1 MSSKYKLFPI
11 FALNH
16 NSTMGSTVNL
26 KSKLREASL
35 NKQKE
40 QSVFKNF
47 ISWFEI
53 PAYNHLRSVAFYNYI
68 FGIQM
73 TSVELNGFAM
83 GFFPAENGIGGAIVS
98 GPGCVPSEI
107 GPLMYL
113 NGGEDLNNVLSKV
126 NEAGGRVV
134 MEKTFL
140 SESAGYFAMFIDSE
154 GNRLALH
161 SKK

>member
-1 MSSKYKLFPI
+1 
-11 FALNH
+11 
-16 NSTMGSTVNL
+16 MGSTVNL
-26 KSKLREASL
+26 KSKLREAAL

-47 ISWFEI
+47 VSWFEI
-53 PAYNHLRSVAFYNYI
+53 PAYNHYRSVAFYNYI
-68 FGIQM
+68 YGIQM

-83 GFFPAENGIGGAIVS
+83 GFFPAESGIGGAIVT

-107 GPLMYL
+107 GPLLYL

-126 NEAGGRVV
+126 NEAGGRVI

>member
-1 MSSKYKLFPI
+1 
-11 FALNH
+11 
-16 NSTMGSTVNL
+16 MGSTVNL
-26 KSKLREASL
+26 KSKLREAAF

-47 ISWFEI
+47 VSWFEI
-53 PAYNHLRSVAFYNYI
+53 PAYNHFRSVAFYNYI
-68 FGIQM
+68 YGIQM
-73 TSVELNGFAM
+73 TSVELNGFSM
-83 GFFPAENGIGGAIVS
+83 GFFPAENGIGGAIVT
-98 GPGCVPSEI
+98 GPGCFPSEI

>member
-1 MSSKYKLFPI
+1 
-11 FALNH
+11 
-16 NSTMGSTVNL
+16 
-26 KSKLREASL
+26 
-35 NKQKE
+35 
-40 QSVFKNF
+40 
-47 ISWFEI
+47 
-53 PAYNHLRSVAFYNYI
+53 
-68 FGIQM
+68 M
-73 TSVELNGFAM
+73 TSVELNGFSM
-83 GFFPAENGIGGAIVS
+83 GFFPAESGIGGAIVS

-107 GPLMYL
+107 GPLLYL

>member
-1 MSSKYKLFPI
+1 
-11 FALNH
+11 
-16 NSTMGSTVNL
+16 MGSTVNL
-26 KSKLREASL
+26 KSKLREAAL

-40 QSVFKNF
+40 QSTFKNF
-47 ISWFEI
+47 VSWFEI
-53 PAYNHLRSVAFYNYI
+53 PAYNHFRSVAFYNYI
-68 FGIQM
+68 YGIQM

-107 GPLMYL
+107 GPLLYL

-161 SKK
+161 SKN

>member
-1 MSSKYKLFPI
+1 
-11 FALNH
+11 
-16 NSTMGSTVNL
+16 MGSTVNL
-26 KSKLREASL
+26 KSKLREAAL

-47 ISWFEI
+47 VSWFEI
-53 PAYNHLRSVAFYNYI
+53 PAYNHFRSVAFYNYI
-68 FGIQM
+68 YGIQM

-83 GFFPAENGIGGAIVS
+83 GFFPAESGIGGAIVS

-107 GPLMYL
+107 GPLLYL

>member
-1 MSSKYKLFPI
+1 
-11 FALNH
+11 
-16 NSTMGSTVNL
+16 MGSTVNL
-26 KSKLREASL
+26 KSKLREAAL

-47 ISWFEI
+47 VSWFEI
-53 PAYNHLRSVAFYNYI
+53 PAYNHFRSVAFYNYI
-68 FGIQM
+68 YGIQM

>member
-1 MSSKYKLFPI
+1 
-11 FALNH
+11 
-16 NSTMGSTVNL
+16 MGSTVNL
-26 KSKLREASL
+26 KSKLREATL
-35 NKQKE
+35 IKQKE

-47 ISWFEI
+47 VSWFEI
-53 PAYNHLRSVAFYNYI
+53 PAYNHFRSVAFYNYI
-68 FGIQM
+68 YGIQM

-83 GFFPAENGIGGAIVS
+83 GFFPAESGIGGAIVS

-107 GPLMYL
+107 GPLLYL

>member
-1 MSSKYKLFPI
+1 
-11 FALNH
+11 
-16 NSTMGSTVNL
+16 MGSTVNL
-26 KSKLREASL
+26 KSKLREAAL

-47 ISWFEI
+47 VSWFEI
-53 PAYNHLRSVAFYNYI
+53 PAYNHYRSVAFYNYI
-68 FGIQM
+68 YGIQM

-107 GPLMYL
+107 GPLLYL